1 MANGGKDIKLG
12 DDKRPVSIIPQNTD
26 NLFNIANGE
35 LLTDEFGTPLIT
47 EVDQFFIPD
56 TLARRSTSI
65 VFPSKPQDPY
75 TRVDHTGITTESNV
89 VYGADL
95 DVYVTTGVA
104 QTGGGTV
111 SFASTVLQ
119 SSGGVIPLEL
129 YPYNEVKTIADQGSE
144 RNRLYFDDSGG
155 NIISLSPG
163 IWIRI
168 IT

>member
-75 TRVDHTGITTESNV
+75 TRVDHTGITTQSNV

-95 DVYVTTGVA
+95 DVYI
-104 QTGGGTV
+104 
-111 SFASTVLQ
+111 SNEVLQ
-119 SSGGVIPLEL
+119 AGG
-129 YPYNEVKTIADQGSE
+129 
-144 RNRLYFDDSGG
+144 
-155 NIISLSPG
+155 
-163 IWIRI
+163 
-168 IT
+168 